1 MNIHLVAFRQHKGGD
16 VTEVWFADKG
26 TAQTFHDDL
35 RGAVTNLKLSTISVP
50 VGNRVALA
58 TWLNNRYTVSTIPV
72 QLDDKV
78 LEAHIN
84 AKTVHLLSVNPNN
97 TNQDKLI

>member
-1 MNIHLVAFRQHKGGD
+1 MRIHLVAFRQHKGGD

-35 RGAVTNLKLSTISVP
+35 RGAVTGLNLSTVP
-50 VGNRVALA
+50 VPVNNRIALA
-58 TWLNNRYTVSTIPV
+58 TWLNNRYAFSTIPV
-72 QLDDKV
+72 QLGDKV

-97 TNQDKLI
+97 TNQDK

>member
-35 RGAVTNLKLSTISVP
+35 RGAVTGLNLSTVP
-50 VGNRVALA
+50 VPVNNRIALA
-58 TWLNNRYTVSTIPV
+58 TWLNNRYAFSTIPV
-72 QLDDKV
+72 QLGDKV

-97 TNQDKLI
+97 TNQDK

>member
-26 TAQTFHDDL
+26 TAQTFYDDL
-35 RGAVTNLKLSTISVP
+35 RGAVTDLQLGTVP
-50 VGNRVALA
+50 VPVNNRVALA
-58 TWLNNRYTVSTIPV
+58 TWLNNRCAFSPTPV
-72 QLDDKV
+72 QLGDKV

-97 TNQDKLI
+97 TNQAK